1 MSKSSACVKSESKL
15 NADAYLGLGANL
27 GSPKETF
34 ERALVLLSDFSEIIS
49 VSQLYRAKPYGFS
62 NQPPFVNAAARI
74 STGLPALELLNQ
86 LQSVEQVLGKKV
98 VRENGPRLID
108 LDLLL
113 YDDLA
118 LKTKELT
125 LPHPGILERDFV
137 LLPLIELNPD
147 LSHPQ
152 WGTETLKS
160 ALGGLQ
166 ERFVGERPEDWNF
179 K

>member
-1 MSKSSACVKSESKL
+1 MKSESRL

-27 GSPKETF
+27 GNPKETF
-34 ERALVLLSDFSEIIS
+34 ERALVLLSEFSEIIS
-49 VSQLYRAKPYGFS
+49 VSRLYRSKPYGFS
-62 NQPPFVNAAARI
+62 DQPPFVNAAARI
-74 STGLPALELLNQ
+74 STELPALELLNQ
-86 LQSVEQVLGKKV
+86 LQSVEQALGKKV
-98 VRENGPRLID
+98 IRENGPRIID

-113 YDDLA
+113 YGDLE
-118 LKTKELT
+118 LETKDLI
-125 LPHPGILERDFV
+125 LPHPGILTRDFV
-137 LLPLIELNPD
+137 LLPLIDLNPE

-152 WGTETLKS
+152 WGTKTLKS

>member
-1 MSKSSACVKSESKL
+1 MKSGLRL

-27 GSPKETF
+27 GSPRETF
-34 ERALVLLSDFSEIIS
+34 DRALVVISEFAEITS
-49 VSQLYRAKPYGFS
+49 VSRLYRSEPYGFS
-62 NQPPFVNAAARI
+62 DQPVFVNAAARI
-74 STGLPALELLNQ
+74 STGLPALELLDQ
-86 LQSVEQVLGKKV
+86 LQLVEQALGKKV
-98 VRENGPRLID
+98 IRENGPRLID

-166 ERFVGERPEDWNF
+166 ERFVEERPEDWDF